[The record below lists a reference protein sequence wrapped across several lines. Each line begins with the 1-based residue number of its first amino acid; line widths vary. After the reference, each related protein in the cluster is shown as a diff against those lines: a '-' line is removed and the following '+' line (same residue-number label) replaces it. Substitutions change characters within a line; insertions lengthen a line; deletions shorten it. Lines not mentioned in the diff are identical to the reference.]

1 MKDRITPVG
10 LKGNEINE
18 RMKELMGIQPVNE
31 NKKSSV
37 VELTK
42 IGPDGNVYGIVREN
56 HEYYIKVTNKKNNLI
71 SEDFSYIGGLQNKK
85 QEAYPSYAKAIK
97 QLNLKFNSLN
107 EAYGKSGQINVFEDD
122 NLLNEMGMGFTGEGN
137 LDHNQMSECCG
148 APMYE
153 GMCSECGG
161 MGMYEG
167 KKEKN
172 PWAICT
178 ASVGR
183 DDKEKYEKCV
193 MDIKKKEGITES
205 LTEAEY
211 SEKQKKIA
219 KLKGDPN
226 KIGADDLAALR
237 AGKDELDETQ
247 QAVQDMMEDEEMTDK
262 EKKFAALAEPKDK
275 ITFADKI
282 AGAKKK
288 NESKL
293 SIERAISE
301 MDDIIESVIGTNK
314 KKVYTIK

>member
-1 MKDRITPVG
+1 MKDRIIPVG

-56 HEYYIKVTNKKNNLI
+56 HEYYIKVTNKKNNLLT
-71 SEDFSYIGGLQNKK
+71 EDFSYIGGLQNKK

-137 LDHNQMSECCG
+137 LSGNKMSECCG
-148 APMYE
+148 SPMYE

-167 KKEKN
+167 KKAKN

-193 MDIKKKEGITES
+193 MDIKKKEGMDEN
-205 LTEAEY
+205 LTEAEFNEDVTL
-211 SEKQKKIA
+211 SEVEEAVENMKEAELSDKQKNIA
-219 KLKGDPN
+219 KLAGDPDE
-226 KIGADDLAALR
+226 IDAADLKALR
-237 AGKDELDETQ
+237 A
-247 QAVQDMMEDEEMTDK
+247 
-262 EKKFAALAEPKDK
+262 
-275 ITFADKI
+275 
-282 AGAKKK
+282 KKK
-288 NESKL
+288 GKL
-293 SIERAISE
+293 SIETAISE
-301 MDDIIESVIGTNK
+301 MDSIIESVVGTNK